1 MTRKRYLTLILILGS
16 LTALGP
22 FTIDM
27 YLPGFPAIATDLG
40 TDVATVGLSLS
51 SYFIGLSLGQLLYGP
66 LLDRFGRKPPLYVGL
81 VIYILASLACAW
93 SADIESLIIFRF
105 IQAIGCC
112 AAAVASVAMVRD
124 LFPVEENA
132 KIFALLILV
141 VGASPMIAPTVGGY
155 VTSAWGWH
163 PVFVILSVMG
173 FLILLA
179 VMIRLPESKAPDKN
193 FSLAPSFII
202 NNFLQVIRVDQ
213 FFIYTACGALALTGL
228 LVYVSGSPI
237 LMMEVFRVDDKTY
250 GIIFAILS
258 VGLIGASQLNTLLL
272 KNYTSQQLIST
283 FLYVQVIVSAL
294 LFAGTYYQ
302 FLGLVP
308 TLILIF
314 LFLCCT
320 GIILPNTSALAMAPF
335 SENAGTASSLLGAS
349 QMGLGAITTI
359 VLSYYT
365 KKSGVPM
372 TLIMAL
378 TPLAAILILLNG
390 KRKINIY
397 QWQKKL

>member
-27 YLPGFPAIATDLG
+27 YLPGFPAMAKDLG
-40 TDVATVGLSLS
+40 TDVSTVGLSLS

-66 LLDRFGRKPPLYVGL
+66 LLDRFGRKKPLYLGL

-141 VGASPMIAPTVGGY
+141 LGTSPMIAPTVGSY
-155 VTSAWGWH
+155 VTATWGWH
-163 PVFVILSVMG
+163 PVFVILSIMG
-173 FLILLA
+173 LLILVA
-179 VMIRLPESKAPDKN
+179 VYTGLPESRQPDKN

-202 NNFLQVIRVDQ
+202 NNFRQVISVNQ
-213 FFIYTACGALALTGL
+213 FSIYVASGALALTGL

-237 LMMEVFRVDDKTY
+237 LLMEVFGVNEKTY
-250 GIIFAILS
+250 GIIFAVLS
-258 VGLIGASQLNTLLL
+258 IGLIGASQVNSFLL
-272 KNYTSQQLIST
+272 KKYSSQQLIISS
-283 FLYVQVIVSAL
+283 LYIQL
-294 LFAGTYYQ
+294 LVAAILFIGTYYD

-308 TLILIF
+308 TLCLIF
-314 LFLCCT
+314 LYLCCT
-320 GIILPNTSALAMAPF
+320 GIVLPNTSALAMAPF

-349 QMGLGAITTI
+349 QMGLGALTTI
-359 VLSYYT
+359 VLSYYS

-372 TLIMAL
+372 TMIMAL
-378 TPLAAILILLNG
+378 TPVVAILILITG
-390 KRKINIY
+390 KRKINIH
-397 QWQKKL
+397 Q